1 MAVPARRPAK
11 RAPLSKE
18 RVLQAAIRLADEEG
32 IDALSMRRLG
42 QELGVEAMTL
52 YYHVPNKDAILS
64 GIVDMVVGEID
75 LPRPNANWKEAIRA
89 TAISAQRVFA
99 RHPWAASLVLSSE
112 PSAAR
117 LRYMN
122 AVLGTFRQAGFSA
135 SLTDHAYH
143 AVDSHVMGFTLWL
156 VGMSLPADDA
166 DMDSLATQ
174 FLSRIPRDEL
184 PFLVEHVEQHLE
196 PRDPNAKGEF
206 EFGLDLI
213 LDGLERLIS
222 TG

>member
-1 MAVPARRPAK
+1 MTVRARRAAK
-11 RAPLSKE
+11 RAPLTRE
-18 RVLQAAIRLADEEG
+18 RVLQAAIRLADDEG

-52 YYHVPNKDAILS
+52 YYHVPNKEAILA
-64 GIVDMVVGEID
+64 GIVDMVVAEID
-75 LPRPNANWKEAIRA
+75 LPRPGDDWKAAIKA

-99 RHPWAASLVLSSE
+99 RHRWAASLVLSSE

-122 AVLGTFRQAGFSA
+122 AVLGTFRQAGFSPA
-135 SLTDHAYH
+135 LTDHAYH

-156 VGMSLPADDA
+156 VGMSLPDEDA
-166 DMDSLATQ
+166 DMASLAAQ
-174 FLSRIPRDEL
+174 FLSRIPSDEL
-184 PFLVEHVEQHLE
+184 PFLVEHVEQHLK
-196 PRDPNAKGEF
+196 PRDPADKAEF

-213 LDGLERLIS
+213 LDGLERLVS